1 MQASIVEKTQCL
13 LPFCASFT
21 CLSPEKRVGLDDPN
35 PCDIAKQP
43 FVNLSLLCLNQLNHY
58 DLFFQQEILGVP
70 TLMAELKLRS
80 VFSSICCNNSN
91 GTSQD
96 RF

>member
-21 CLSPEKRVGLDDPN
+21 CLSPEKRVGLDVPN

-58 DLFFQQEILGVP
+58 DLFFSTGDSWSSD
-70 TLMAELKLRS
+70 TNGRAEAQKCFFVHLL
-80 VFSSICCNNSN
+80 
-91 GTSQD
+91 Q
-96 RF
+96 